1 MNDQKYGLGETPFS
15 AEELDEMMSLELAK
29 KRAREK
35 QFNENFA
42 RLLSGDGEDNAGP
55 YKLRCIVEHD
65 HWYIPVKS
73 DGSWAILNAQKGE
86 YERLIAGENKADG
99 RRTDRQGRGGQMLP
113 VYAREPGAESVCK
126 VIDGL
131 SLVRSL
137 PSNISALLIQ
147 IERSDP
153 LRELGKEYFDQLKS
167 LASAVELESMLVSES
182 GVAAAKLLERD
193 FVAAMYSEGLWQS
206 AGVAT
211 LGTHSD
217 SLYVR
222 DPEVTIKSER
232 AKKIFE
238 EVLEDESFCGIV
250 VNPMH
255 EIGASASNITG
266 DITGNIKGLYLSPNF
281 VHRTVCGGGGPLRV
295 ERYVAR
301 SREEF
306 ELFLEQTNFPTPY
319 RIVESK
325 DAQGKPT
332 IQAVSSQSPVSWSI
346 FECDSAQETDQVK
359 TPCFELA
366 LAPGSDQ
373 EIAAGK
379 SHILCPALMAQKLY
393 GQLPE
398 RQRKLNKWCPGKSFG
413 LGRSLSEADIAAS
426 RLRLRLANEIL
437 KLIPAQGDAIV
448 RQSVL
453 SVQGAKFLGWAGYA
467 GKKSWIE
474 EAREQAKKYDKKF
487 VLG

>member
-15 AEELDEMMSLELAK
+15 AEELDEMMSPELAL

-55 YKLRCIVEHD
+55 YKLRCVVEHD
-65 HWYIPVKS
+65 RWYIPVKS

-86 YERLIAGENKADG
+86 YERLIAGVDKADG

-113 VYAREPGAESVCK
+113 VYAQEPGDQSACK
-126 VIDGL
+126 VLDGPG
-131 SLVRSL
+131 LVRSL

-147 IERSDP
+147 IEPSDP
-153 LRELGKEYFDQLKS
+153 LRELGKEYFDDLKS
-167 LASAVELESMLVSES
+167 LAYAVELESMLMRDS
-182 GVAAAKLLERD
+182 GVDSAKLLERD
-193 FVAAMYSEGLWQS
+193 FVAAMYNEGLWQS
-206 AGVAT
+206 AGVAS

-222 DPEVTIKSER
+222 DPEVTIKPER

-255 EIGASASNITG
+255 EIGASVS
-266 DITGNIKGLYLSPNF
+266 NIKGLYLSPGF
-281 VHRTVCGGGGPLRV
+281 IHRTVCGGGGPLRV
-295 ERYVAR
+295 ERYMAR

-319 RIVESK
+319 QIVESK

-332 IQAVSSQSPVSWSI
+332 IQAVSTQAPVSWSI
-346 FECDSAQETDQVK
+346 FECDSAQEADQVK

-379 SHILCPALMAQKLY
+379 SYILCPALMAQKLY

-426 RLRLRLANEIL
+426 RLRLRLASEIL
-437 KLIPAQGDAIV
+437 KLIPAQSDAIA
-448 RQSVL
+448 RQSIL
-453 SVQGAKFLGWAGYA
+453 SVQGAKFLGWAGFA

-474 EAREQAKKYDKKF
+474 ETRDQAKKYDKKF

>member
-1 MNDQKYGLGETPFS
+1 
-15 AEELDEMMSLELAK
+15 
-29 KRAREK
+29 
-35 QFNENFA
+35 
-42 RLLSGDGEDNAGP
+42 
-55 YKLRCIVEHD
+55 
-65 HWYIPVKS
+65 
-73 DGSWAILNAQKGE
+73 
-86 YERLIAGENKADG
+86 
-99 RRTDRQGRGGQMLP
+99 MLP

-126 VIDGL
+126 VIDGP

-137 PSNISALLIQ
+137 PAKISALLIQ
-147 IERSDP
+147 IEPSDP

-182 GVAAAKLLERD
+182 GVVAARLLERD
-193 FVAAMYSEGLWQS
+193 FVAAMYNEGLWQS

-255 EIGASASNITG
+255 EIGASAS
-266 DITGNIKGLYLSPNF
+266 NIKGLYLSPNF

-332 IQAVSSQSPVSWSI
+332 IQALSTQSPVSWSI
-346 FECDSAQETDQVK
+346 FECDSAQEADQVK

-366 LAPGSDQ
+366 LAPGFDQ

-413 LGRSLSEADIAAS
+413 PLGVA
-426 RLRLRLANEIL
+426 
-437 KLIPAQGDAIV
+437 
-448 RQSVL
+448 
-453 SVQGAKFLGWAGYA
+453 
-467 GKKSWIE
+467 
-474 EAREQAKKYDKKF
+474 
-487 VLG
+487 